1 MSDLLVV
8 ALFGAEV
15 PVDPQA
21 VFDVRGMKFTEP
33 QFHQPT
39 SWVRMLMC
47 SMSGSSGPVMEQPLA
62 LAYWMYSRI
71 SLVIRS
77 PGPEWGFPGVAHDKL
92 AAHLVYAVLQGDA
105 LLVGVEGLLGL
116 VTTSGAMYSWF
127 IRPLPSV

>member
-1 MSDLLVV
+1 MDGHGYVGDHLVVDELVPLGEHHIAVQGEHLAKLRGIVDVDLLVV
-8 ALFGAEV
+8 ALLGVEV

-21 VFDVRGMKFTEP
+21 VLHIGGMKFTKP

-62 LAYWMYSRI
+62 LAYWMYSKI

-77 PGPEWGFPGVAHDKL
+77 PGARMGMPG
-92 AAHLVYAVLQGDA
+92 G
-105 LLVGVEGLLGL
+105 
-116 VTTSGAMYSWF
+116 
-127 IRPLPSV
+127 